1 MLKLFWTYF
10 DGRQEMRLFN
20 DTESATSF
28 IILSNIINDNNVSSV
43 RLNRDNMVNII
54 YKQSL

>member
-10 DGRQEMRLFN
+10 DGRQEMRLFP
-20 DTESATSF
+20 DAESATSF

-54 YKQSL
+54 YKQFL

>member
-10 DGRQEMRLFN
+10 DGRQEMRLFS
-20 DTESATSF
+20 DAESVTSF

-54 YKQSL
+54 YKG

>member
-28 IILSNIINDNNVSSV
+28 IILSNIIGDNNISSV

-54 YKQSL
+54 YKG

>member
-10 DGRQEMRLFN
+10 DGRQEMRLFP

-28 IILSNIINDNNVSSV
+28 IILSNIINDNNISSV

-54 YKQSL
+54 YKG